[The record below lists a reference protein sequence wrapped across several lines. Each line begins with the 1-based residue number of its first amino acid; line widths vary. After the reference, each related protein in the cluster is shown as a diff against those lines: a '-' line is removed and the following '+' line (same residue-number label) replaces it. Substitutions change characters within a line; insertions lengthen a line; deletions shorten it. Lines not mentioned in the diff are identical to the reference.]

1 MRAIGTKRKKRKKR
15 ETPAT
20 RAITRWP
27 LWGERRALGEHLKEK
42 EGADKKD
49 APGGNKQ
56 KIDTLSARSGTTHK
70 RRVKIVKALE

>member
-1 MRAIGTKRKKRKKR
+1 MRAIGTKRKKREKR
-15 ETPAT
+15 ETPAA

-27 LWGERRALGEHLKEK
+27 LWGERRALGEHLKE
-42 EGADKKD
+42 EGTDKKG
-49 APGGNKQ
+49 APGRNKQ